1 MPLLASQILLNNFLS
16 DIPAIGLADD
26 SVDPELVERPERW
39 NIQWIGR
46 FMVEFGILSSFF
58 DILTFAVLFGVFR
71 AAPDMFRTA
80 WFVESLLTEL
90 VIALVMRTRRPFFRS
105 RLGRL
110 LLVSTTA
117 LIVLTLLIPRLP
129 FVDHLGFVPV
139 PGLLMA
145 TLCAITGLYVLAT
158 EGTKHCFFRS
168 TAPATAP

>member
-1 MPLLASQILLNNFLS
+1 
-16 DIPAIGLADD
+16 
-26 SVDPELVERPERW
+26 
-39 NIQWIGR
+39 
-46 FMVEFGILSSFF
+46 
-58 DILTFAVLFGVFR
+58 VFR
-71 AAPDMFRTA
+71 AAPDLFRTA

-90 VIALVMRTRRPFFRS
+90 VIALVVRTRRPFFRS

-145 TLCAITGLYVLAT
+145 TVCAITGLYVLAA
-158 EGTKHCFFRS
+158 EETKHWFFRS
-168 TAPATAP
+168 SAPAMAA